1 MRTLI
6 TKDPFEDLSR
16 KNGVFDRGV
25 WPCKW
30 IQCAASGEPPYITA
44 YLRRFFLEEAATIRV
59 HVSADERYELFVDGE
74 RTGRGPERGDANN
87 WFYETYDLAFGKG
100 EHVIVAKVMTL
111 GFAGLRSQISVHPG
125 FILAPQE
132 TEHIDLLGTGVAEWK
147 AKKIPGYGFERPFPH
162 DFFSI
167 GYNTLIDGNL
177 HPWGVERGEGDDWQ
191 PVLNLHAGADAA
203 LRNRYPAIHLMKPAM
218 LPPMFERSS
227 KPGVAR
233 FVSGTEDR
241 DPSSIAL
248 DPEVNL
254 SDEVQEWNSFL
265 CGDVSVTIPAKT
277 ARRIVID
284 LENYFCAYPGIC
296 VSGGTGA
303 SVRLHWAESLF
314 CEPDAKPKGNRDEI
328 AGKYFT
334 GIGDTFFPD
343 GGEARVFESLLWRAG
358 RYLEIVVR
366 TGDAPLTFVRW
377 ELRETHY
384 PLETEMAFDSSDPRL
399 KSMIPR
405 CVRTLEMSA
414 HDSYVDGPYYEQMMW
429 AGDGVQTTLTTYVL
443 TRDDRLQRKSL
454 RMFDASR
461 MLSGLT
467 RARWPARDTMII
479 APYSLYWVNM
489 IRDFAFWRGDL
500 EFVRSL
506 MPGVRGVV
514 DAFLGF
520 LNGDGLVEIRQGW
533 NFVDWVHGWAMGIPP
548 GGDAG
553 VNSTI
558 NWHFVWTL
566 AMVAELE
573 ECVAEPE
580 LAARARRLASEL
592 ASRVTTAFWDERRR
606 LFADDSSH
614 EHFSE
619 HAQCFAILSGQL
631 DPALLDRI
639 ALFEDTEMTRTTISF
654 THFLFESYCAL
665 GRMDAMHG
673 RLDYWFQL
681 DRLGFKTLPE
691 GPEPSRSD
699 CHAWGAHPLYHF
711 FASILGIRPGGF
723 GFGSVTI
730 RPQLGPLAAA
740 SGKLVHPC
748 GEIEVDFKQ
757 KDGVLEGH
765 VILPPGISG
774 TFVDAGGTRVLKP
787 GRQEI

>member
-6 TKDPFEDLSR
+6 TQDPFEDLSR

-30 IQCAASGEPPYITA
+30 IQCAEAGEPPYVTA
-44 YLRRFFLEEAATIRV
+44 YLRRFSLGEAATIRV
-59 HVSADERYELFVDGE
+59 HVSADERYELFVDG
-74 RTGRGPERGDANN
+74 RRIGRGPERGDANN
-87 WFYETYDLAFGKG
+87 WFYETYDLAFEKG
-100 EHVIVAKVMTL
+100 GHVIVAKVMTL
-111 GFAGLRSQISVHPG
+111 GFAGLRSQISVHSG

-147 AKKIPGYGFERPFPH
+147 AKKIPGYNFERPFEH

-167 GYNTLIDGNL
+167 GYNALIDGAL
-177 HPWGVERGEGDDWQ
+177 YPWGVETGEGDGWQ
-191 PVLNLHAGADAA
+191 PVMNLHAGADAA
-203 LRNRYPAIHLMKPAM
+203 LRNRYPAIHLMKPAL
-218 LPPMFERSS
+218 LPAMVEKSS
-227 KPGVAR
+227 KPGVVR
-233 FVSGTEDR
+233 FVCEAGECDSR
-241 DPSSIAL
+241 SVAL
-248 DPEVNL
+248 DPQKNL
-254 SDEVQEWNSFL
+254 SGEVQGWNSFVR
-265 CGDVSVTIPAKT
+265 GDAPVTIPAKT
-277 ARRIVID
+277 SRRIVVD
-284 LENYFCAYPGIC
+284 LENYFCAYPEIC
-296 VSGGTGA
+296 VSGGGGA

-314 CEPDAKPKGNRDEI
+314 CEQEVRSKGNRDEI
-328 AGKYFT
+328 TGKYFS
-334 GIGDTFFPD
+334 GIGDTFFSD
-343 GGEARVFESLLWRAG
+343 GSESRIFEPLLWRAG
-358 RYLEIVVR
+358 RYVEIVVR
-366 TGDAPLTFVRW
+366 TAETPLIFESL

-384 PLETEMAFDSSDPRL
+384 PLEIEMAFESADPRL
-399 KSMIPR
+399 ESMIPR

-429 AGDGVQTTLTTYVL
+429 AGDGVQTTLATYVL

-454 RMFDASR
+454 YMFNESR
-461 MLSGLT
+461 LLSGLT

-489 IRDFAFWRGDL
+489 VRDFAFWRGDMD
-500 EFVRSL
+500 FVRSL
-506 MPGVRGVV
+506 MPGVRAVV

-520 LNGDGLVEIRQGW
+520 LNRDGLVEIRHGW
-533 NFVDWVHGWAMGIPP
+533 NFVDWVPGWTMGIPP
-548 GGDAG
+548 GGDSG

-558 NWHFVWTL
+558 NWHFVRTL

-580 LAARARRLASEL
+580 LAARARRLTSEV
-592 ASRVTTAFWDERRR
+592 AHRVTTAFWDERRR
-606 LFADDSSH
+606 LFADDISH

-631 DPALLDRI
+631 EPALLDRI
-639 ALFEDTEMTRTTISF
+639 ALFEDTGMTRTTISF

-681 DRLGFKTLPE
+681 DKLGFKTLPE

-711 FASILGIRPGGF
+711 FASILGIRPSGF

-730 RPQLGPLAAA
+730 RPQLGPLATAR
-740 SGKLVHPC
+740 GTLVHPC
-748 GEIEVDFKQ
+748 GRIEVDFTQ
-757 KDGVLEGH
+757 QDGVLAGH
-765 VILPPGISG
+765 VVLPPGISG
-774 TFVDAGGTRVLKP
+774 TLINAGNARLLEP
-787 GRQEI
+787 GYQKI